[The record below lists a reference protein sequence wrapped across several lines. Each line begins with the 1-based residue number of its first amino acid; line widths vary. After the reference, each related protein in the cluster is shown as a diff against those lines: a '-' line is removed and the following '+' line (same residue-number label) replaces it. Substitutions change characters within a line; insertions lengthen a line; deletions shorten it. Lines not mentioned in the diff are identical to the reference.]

1 MINKLSIG
9 LTIALA
15 IAVIVLFVQVN
26 KLKNGG
32 VAPATSELPANSAF
46 ASAEGPKAPILAY
59 INGDTLNAK
68 YQFILDRTKSL
79 EAKYRASDEKVR
91 KEYQKRQAE
100 VQDLMQYAQSKQLPD
115 DEAATIESR
124 LQQLQVEMEQ
134 IQTKESNSVM
144 EKEAEMQKELQGRV
158 QKYLDAYA
166 KQKGIDFVVNYQPTT
181 QFILYGNGAYDVTN
195 DVLKGL
201 NEEYLKEKGEQ
212 K

>member
-1 MINKLSIG
+1 
-9 LTIALA
+9 
-15 IAVIVLFVQVN
+15 
-26 KLKNGG
+26 
-32 VAPATSELPANSAF
+32 
-46 ASAEGPKAPILAY
+46 
-59 INGDTLNAK
+59 
-68 YQFILDRTKSL
+68 
-79 EAKYRASDEKVR
+79 
-91 KEYQKRQAE
+91 
-100 VQDLMQYAQSKQLPD
+100 MQYAQSKQLPD

-134 IQTKESNSVM
+134 IQAKESNAVM
-144 EKEAEMQKELQGRV
+144 EKEAEMQKELQERV

-166 KQKGIDFVVNYQPTT
+166 KQKGIDFVVNYQPNT

>member
-1 MINKLSIG
+1 
-9 LTIALA
+9 
-15 IAVIVLFVQVN
+15 
-26 KLKNGG
+26 
-32 VAPATSELPANSAF
+32 
-46 ASAEGPKAPILAY
+46 
-59 INGDTLNAK
+59 
-68 YQFILDRTKSL
+68 
-79 EAKYRASDEKVR
+79 VR

-134 IQTKESNSVM
+134 IQAKESNAVM

>member
-1 MINKLSIG
+1 
-9 LTIALA
+9 
-15 IAVIVLFVQVN
+15 
-26 KLKNGG
+26 
-32 VAPATSELPANSAF
+32 
-46 ASAEGPKAPILAY
+46 
-59 INGDTLNAK
+59 
-68 YQFILDRTKSL
+68 
-79 EAKYRASDEKVR
+79 VR

-134 IQTKESNSVM
+134 IQTKESNAVM